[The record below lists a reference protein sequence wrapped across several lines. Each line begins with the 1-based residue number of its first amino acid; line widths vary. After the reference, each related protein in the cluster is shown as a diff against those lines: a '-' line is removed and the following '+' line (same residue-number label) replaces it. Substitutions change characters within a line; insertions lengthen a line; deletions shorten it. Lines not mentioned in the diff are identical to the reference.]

1 MLAERRQESTLSR
14 LADIHYMKHGSVL
27 AKPVSDNS
35 LPTHPCA
42 EFKFILGRFLHI
54 LFPQVVATMNS
65 SQNRVRYGW
74 WAHLQTQLP
83 EAEAGR
89 A

>member
-1 MLAERRQESTLSR
+1 MLAERRQESALSG

-27 AKPVSDNS
+27 AKPVSDHSPTPVLNS
-35 LPTHPCA
+35 SSSWGNFSIYCFHKA
-42 EFKFILGRFLHI
+42 
-54 LFPQVVATMNS
+54 VATMNS